1 MNAKKKKNYDIL
13 PEDFEGEDYTV
24 WVWQMKL
31 YCITWKDERWSAD
44 KESLEAINKLIS
56 KEKVKM
62 NKVQKILEILFMFL
76 GLILI
81 IPRYIIDTFKSKFK
95 K

>member
-1 MNAKKKKNYDIL
+1 
-13 PEDFEGEDYTV
+13 
-24 WVWQMKL
+24 MKI
-31 YCITWKDERWSAD
+31 YCISWKDEKWSAD

-62 NKVQKILEILFMFL
+62 NKLQKIIEVFFIFL
-76 GLILI
+76 GWILVA
-81 IPRYIIDTFKSKFK
+81 PKYIIDIFKSKFK